1 MQQQLGEANTAL
13 RAKED
18 ECNRVAHEHDRL
30 IKQLADQAAVHKT
43 ALKQAE
49 DNEVRL
55 LDSLRLSGRVGLRR
69 RRR

>member
-1 MQQQLGEANTAL
+1 MGEANTAL

-18 ECNRVAHEHDRL
+18 ECNRAAQERDRL
-30 IKQLADQAAVHKT
+30 IKQLADQAALHKT

-55 LDSLRLSGRVGLRR
+55 LAEFETERSGWA
-69 RRR
+69 